1 MSESDF
7 CTDQHKF
14 SGPYARRWINFLRD
28 YVICDELTGDFGN
41 GAGGDIAGNYARLL
55 IYGKLIARHF
65 ETIATASANNGSP
78 ITLAM
83 YGLKRP
89 PRGNVV
95 GHPSSTSSA

>member
-1 MSESDF
+1 M
-7 CTDQHKF
+7 DQD
-14 SGPYARRWINFLRD
+14 FLRD
-28 YVICDELTGDFGN
+28 YVICDELTGNFGN
-41 GAGGDIAGNYARLL
+41 GAGGDIDRRLQL
-55 IYGKLIARHF
+55 DCFIYGKLIARHF